1 MMYGALMSSL
11 ESLRQSIRDVFP
23 AVVSARLV
31 AVVLL
36 LPVLFLIFPVVVV
49 ERFLEITGVLF
60 VLAEASFLVWLH
72 SLRSRLNVVKPIAQR
87 LQPAKS
93 FDIFQRTF
101 KQVDQCA
108 KWSIEERRF
117 AAASTAAARTDYI
130 PRDRDPPPTYDG
142 ENPETTFRQFEKQ
155 AQLWL
160 FETEVPETKRGVKL
174 LRQLTGVA
182 ATAVDDME
190 VSEIVQEQGVKNIMQ
205 KLREYF
211 TPHLEVSLPRAFET
225 AVYGTPKQS
234 KETFAEYAKRMERAF
249 TNLAKEGVDLPADAR
264 GYILYRQAS
273 LTEAQDQKLLTWT
286 QGKYSRAE
294 VTSALH
300 RLDKVVRDKAK
311 SSFQVEGTY
320 LTEDA
325 MGDHYNGEEI
335 YYTIP
340 DEDDENFVYIAE
352 GDLDHVLE
360 ESEVME
366 ALASYQ
372 EVRQQLKDQRLN
384 RGYFPG
390 KGKGKPN
397 YPAKGKDKGGGKR
410 KIHIEQLKLR
420 TRCRRCGQVGH
431 WEKECQTKP
440 KDDNRAFFVRI
451 EEENAAA
458 AESGTHFW
466 FQQETSGRQAK
477 DGTDVVFDDAERSD
491 VGAYMERQPGAIT
504 FCGISTQPHHGVVD
518 TAAEGGLVGTGPLKN
533 IEVELARHALKVRW
547 IPKKSQAKGVGG
559 AATVEGTVLIPIGI
573 AGVNGILECTVV
585 QGDALESLID
595 LKRGTMTLQSHGR
608 IVDLHQLP
616 SGHMSEM
623 NMTQMHQFSEEMKKA
638 AQASREQEL
647 RQEKLMQMLVQMK
660 EEQAKAD
667 PAASSRA
674 MPPPAAIPTCKCG
687 KPAERLQVKKEES
700 PRKGR
705 WFWKCMQRKCDYFE
719 WEMEEVD
726 LLSETTKTAG
736 SKNPRIQEPS
746 EVQEPTEGSDVQRA
760 SSTNAGNPGAH
771 YGSMRQ
777 LDEGHGQ
784 RLRDQCRPGGGTMS
798 WTTCSTPKGIRWARK
813 AQKGQHHF
821 LTADEEYMI
830 RDPKTGNWAKKKGV
844 IPKDAAEVQVRLSLT
859 RRGHHEDLWD
869 EFKTAGY
876 SRKDRQRL
884 QRAMKELDIHFGKIS
899 ELYSP
904 PRISPEAAK
913 RGMEAGTCF
922 DLQTGWDLSREEDRR
937 QMWKILREEK
947 PDVII
952 VCPPCTAFSRMQA
965 LNRGRRDEKKA
976 LQVLHTGREH
986 LRLAVAVIRWQ
997 LKQGR
1002 SIVFEHPSTATS
1014 WGEAELQELLI
1025 RQDLHQ
1031 IDSHMCAFGMN
1042 VTGNGLNL
1050 KPTRWLTDME
1060 EVAQRLNRR
1069 CDGTHRHEAL
1079 EGGNKTRLA
1088 QVYPPELCRQ
1098 LAKGIKEHLKKKLPQ
1113 THYILEALAEEESE
1127 AEEIEDED
1135 NSGEAEE
1142 EYQVSEE
1149 EKKMILKVHRAVGHP
1164 QRPEFIRFLRAA
1176 RVKGEII
1183 RWAAKEFKCDV
1194 CEAKAHPKAAR
1205 PTTLPRSFQPGRVL
1219 GLDLFYIAAPGG
1231 GRLTTPVLNMVDW
1244 GTNYQM
1250 CELLSSKGPE
1260 EIWDAFMSTWARTF
1274 GQPEVIVCDAGREF
1288 MGHFIQRATAE
1299 GIVVHQIAA
1308 KAPWQAGK
1316 TERHGGHFKELLDKA
1331 RSETVVQDER
1341 DLRRLI
1347 MEVEQ
1352 AKNRYSNRS
1361 GFAPIQRQIGQW
1373 PRIPT
1378 AILSDEGVDPM
1389 LINGMM
1395 VDDIEKL
1402 HEMRRVAHKAFC
1414 EYNARQSW
1422 KKALRARPRIWTD
1435 YKPGEYVF
1443 VYRVPRQRKRK
1454 HSAPIEEHSNKAT
1467 WVGPGV
1473 VIMPDGANL
1482 WISMLGEVWKVARE
1496 QCRPA
1501 TDDEKTGIE
1510 AVMSECQEL
1519 IEEFKRAPHRSGYK
1533 DYTDDPWPDDE
1544 EGQGPDEEPGRRVRM
1559 QPDPEEL
1566 SYVPSMAD
1574 EELEPL
1580 PEAQVRRRSI
1590 AEPEQEEAPATP
1602 IWNPY
1607 PEGVPETPPL
1617 PDRAGITASAGPE
1630 DANNSRE
1637 TLDRSIS
1644 QAWRLDGHPDQSSG
1658 PILRLRQRYQA
1669 AAPYLTEKEWC
1680 FIDDEEATDV
1690 EEEQRQ
1696 VENER
1701 KERARTLDRRHHH
1714 KDYWEVDLKEG
1725 TLTRHHLRRRKAPFD
1740 PRVSGDAPIPTER
1753 LEPVRKTIL
1762 CQKKIFVTQED
1773 DWTKK
1778 ELSPTEYWWTGS
1790 TTFTVKNPKELESRK
1805 IRAQLRQ
1812 EGKEDRILP
1821 TKIARRYKPA
1831 EQPGEPPI
1839 KKSRLCIRGD
1849 KDPDALELERF
1860 APTLNTVN
1868 FNILLQIAANQNMRA
1883 TVGDLKNAFCQSR
1896 PLLRPNGA
1904 LYFQQPK
1911 EGVIGLH
1918 RDQIVRI
1925 INGCYGLVDAP
1936 LHWRK
1941 SLTED
1946 LKALGY
1952 ESSALDPCIFK
1963 LYDPKHRTLQGAI
1976 AVEVD
1981 DLFTVGHERHHQMMK
1996 ELQRKYTFGKY
2007 VVLQDEPDGAAFNG
2021 RRIQQT
2027 KDGGFLIDMC
2037 KFVEERLQPVTLE
2050 KGRSSLKKEPA
2061 TEREKSEARATCGAL
2076 NWLSKEGR
2084 PDAAGPSSLMASKL
2098 SRLTVEDIKQLNS
2111 VVKDLKEHSKLS
2123 LMIQPLRKMK
2133 LSVVTDASY
2142 ANNGFHSQGGHLV
2155 IAHESCWRDGVAAPT
2170 NILSWRSAKLQRV
2183 VNSTMAAETQSLSR
2197 GLAELTWTMLLMKEL
2212 QDGRLNI
2219 RDWRQQ
2225 LKTEELMVIS
2235 SEATEEYLK
2244 ESLAVVDAKSLYDHL
2259 SRETIGGSD
2268 KRTAIEIQIVRDD
2281 LRNLQGQ
2288 VKWVEHMA
2296 MIADGLTKVG
2306 GSNVALRKVVMS
2318 GMFSIKPTDDAM
2330 QLRESAKKAGHSTA
2344 EIRSQPI
2351 KLVLF
2356 VFQECEKRY
2365 NWCFD
2370 EGYTPGVLPMRINF
2384 DPIQAW
2390 YHPLWYYAAIK
2401 GLCIATRS
2409 AMQLMGFTRC
2419 SAGRLSY
2426 FHRPAPAYPGLLV
2439 EGGKP
2444 VPPSQDSPVVLIHGL
2459 GVGITPYLRFIRML
2473 GRTRECFAPPSDG

>member
-1 MMYGALMSSL
+1 M
-11 ESLRQSIRDVFP
+11 
-23 AVVSARLV
+23 
-31 AVVLL
+31 
-36 LPVLFLIFPVVVV
+36 
-49 ERFLEITGVLF
+49 
-60 VLAEASFLVWLH
+60 
-72 SLRSRLNVVKPIAQR
+72 
-87 LQPAKS
+87 
-93 FDIFQRTF
+93 
-101 KQVDQCA
+101 
-108 KWSIEERRF
+108 
-117 AAASTAAARTDYI
+117 
-130 PRDRDPPPTYDG
+130 
-142 ENPETTFRQFEKQ
+142 
-155 AQLWL
+155 
-160 FETEVPETKRGVKL
+160 
-174 LRQLTGVA
+174 
-182 ATAVDDME
+182 
-190 VSEIVQEQGVKNIMQ
+190 
-205 KLREYF
+205 
-211 TPHLEVSLPRAFET
+211 
-225 AVYGTPKQS
+225 
-234 KETFAEYAKRMERAF
+234 
-249 TNLAKEGVDLPADAR
+249 
-264 GYILYRQAS
+264 
-273 LTEAQDQKLLTWT
+273 
-286 QGKYSRAE
+286 
-294 VTSALH
+294 
-300 RLDKVVRDKAK
+300 
-311 SSFQVEGTY
+311 
-320 LTEDA
+320 
-325 MGDHYNGEEI
+325 
-335 YYTIP
+335 
-340 DEDDENFVYIAE
+340 
-352 GDLDHVLE
+352 
-360 ESEVME
+360 
-366 ALASYQ
+366 
-372 EVRQQLKDQRLN
+372 
-384 RGYFPG
+384 
-390 KGKGKPN
+390 
-397 YPAKGKDKGGGKR
+397 
-410 KIHIEQLKLR
+410 
-420 TRCRRCGQVGH
+420 
-431 WEKECQTKP
+431 
-440 KDDNRAFFVRI
+440 
-451 EEENAAA
+451 
-458 AESGTHFW
+458 
-466 FQQETSGRQAK
+466 
-477 DGTDVVFDDAERSD
+477 
-491 VGAYMERQPGAIT
+491 
-504 FCGISTQPHHGVVD
+504 
-518 TAAEGGLVGTGPLKN
+518 
-533 IEVELARHALKVRW
+533 
-547 IPKKSQAKGVGG
+547 
-559 AATVEGTVLIPIGI
+559 
-573 AGVNGILECTVV
+573 
-585 QGDALESLID
+585 
-595 LKRGTMTLQSHGR
+595 
-608 IVDLHQLP
+608 
-616 SGHMSEM
+616 
-623 NMTQMHQFSEEMKKA
+623 
-638 AQASREQEL
+638 
-647 RQEKLMQMLVQMK
+647 
-660 EEQAKAD
+660 
-667 PAASSRA
+667 
-674 MPPPAAIPTCKCG
+674 
-687 KPAERLQVKKEES
+687 
-700 PRKGR
+700 
-705 WFWKCMQRKCDYFE
+705 
-719 WEMEEVD
+719 
-726 LLSETTKTAG
+726 
-736 SKNPRIQEPS
+736 
-746 EVQEPTEGSDVQRA
+746 
-760 SSTNAGNPGAH
+760 
-771 YGSMRQ
+771 
-777 LDEGHGQ
+777 
-784 RLRDQCRPGGGTMS
+784 
-798 WTTCSTPKGIRWARK
+798 
-813 AQKGQHHF
+813 
-821 LTADEEYMI
+821 ADEEYLI
-830 RDPKTGNWAKKKGV
+830 RDPVTGNWMAKKGL
-844 IPKDAAEVQVRLSLT
+844 IPKDSAEVQVRLDFT
-859 RRGHHEDLWD
+859 RRGHHEDRWD
-869 EFKTAGY
+869 ELKTAGY
-876 SRKDRQRL
+876 SRKDRQKL
-884 QRAMKELDIHFGKIS
+884 QRAMKEMDIHFGKVS

-913 RGMEAGTCF
+913 RGLETGTCF

-937 QMWKILREEK
+937 RMWKTLREEK

-965 LNRGRRDEKKA
+965 LNKGRRDEKKA

-986 LRLAVAVIRWQ
+986 LRLAAAVIRWQ

-1014 WGEAELQELLI
+1014 SKEDELQELLV

-1069 CDGTHRHEAL
+1069 CDGSHEHEAL

-1098 LAKGIKEHLKKKLPQ
+1098 LAKGIQEHLTKKCPQ
-1113 THYILEALAEEESE
+1113 KQYILEVFAEEESE
-1127 AEEIEDED
+1127 AEEIEDDD

-1142 EYQVSEE
+1142 EYEVSEE

-1260 EIWDAFMSTWARTF
+1260 EIWDTFMSTWARTF

-1373 PRIPT
+1373 PRLPT

-1544 EGQGPDEEPGRRVRM
+1544 EGQSPDEEPGRRVRI
-1559 QPDPEEL
+1559 QPDPDEL
-1566 SYVPSMAD
+1566 SYVPTVAD
-1574 EELEPL
+1574 EEIEPIQ
-1580 PEAQVRRRSI
+1580 EAQVRRRSI

-1602 IWNPY
+1602 LWNPY
-1607 PEGVPETPPL
+1607 PDGVPETPPL
-1617 PDRAGITASAGPE
+1617 PDRAGITAPAGPE
-1630 DANNSRE
+1630 DANHSRE

-1669 AAPYLTEKEWC
+1669 AAPYLTEKEWY
-1680 FIDDEEATDV
+1680 FIGDEEATDA

-1696 VENER
+1696 VEEER
-1701 KERARTLDRRHHH
+1701 KDRARNLDRRHHH
-1714 KDYWEVDLKEG
+1714 KDYWEVNLKEG
-1725 TLTRHHLRRRKAPFD
+1725 TMTRHHLRRRKAPFD
-1740 PRVSGDAPIPTER
+1740 PRVSGDAPFPIEC
-1753 LEPVRKTIL
+1753 LGPVRKTTL
-1762 CQKKIFVTQED
+1762 CQKKISDTKED
-1773 DWTKK
+1773 DWVKK
-1778 ELSPTEYWWTGS
+1778 ELRPTAYWWTGS
-1790 TTFTVKNPKELESRK
+1790 TTFTVKNHKELEAWAAERKGQDDVDLAQEDEQGREEWAQSDLSEWTKVTSSGAVDVLSLEESRK
-1805 IRAQLRQ
+1805 IRAQLQQ

-1868 FNILLQIAANQNMRA
+1868 FNILLQIAANQNMKA

-1896 PLLRPNGA
+1896 PLLRPNGP

-1918 RDQIVRI
+1918 REQIVRI

-2021 RRIQQT
+2021 RRIKQT

-2050 KGRSSLKKEPA
+2050 KGRSALKKEPA

-2111 VVKDLKEHSKLS
+2111 VVKDLKEHSALS
-2123 LMIQPLRKMK
+2123 LMIQPLKKMK

-2155 IAHESCWRDGVAAPT
+2155 IAHESWLRDGVAAPT

-2183 VNSTMAAETQSLSR
+2183 VNSTMAAETQSLSK

-2344 EIRSQPI
+2344 EIRRFGTHHILGGCETRDIGRS
-2351 KLVLF
+2351 KLSPETSV
-2356 VFQECEKRY
+2356 
-2365 NWCFD
+2365 
-2370 EGYTPGVLPMRINF
+2370 
-2384 DPIQAW
+2384 
-2390 YHPLWYYAAIK
+2390 AI
-2401 GLCIATRS
+2401 
-2409 AMQLMGFTRC
+2409 
-2419 SAGRLSY
+2419 
-2426 FHRPAPAYPGLLV
+2426 PAQ
-2439 EGGKP
+2439 
-2444 VPPSQDSPVVLIHGL
+2444 S
-2459 GVGITPYLRFIRML
+2459 
-2473 GRTRECFAPPSDG
+2473 